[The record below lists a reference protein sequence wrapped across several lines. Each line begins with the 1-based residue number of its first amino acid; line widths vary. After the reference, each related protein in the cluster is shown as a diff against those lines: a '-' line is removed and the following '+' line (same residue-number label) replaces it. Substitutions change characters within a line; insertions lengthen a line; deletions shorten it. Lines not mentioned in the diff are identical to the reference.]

1 MGGWARW
8 VMVMKGTCWDEHWVL
23 HVGDES
29 LGSTPEIIIAL
40 YPNELGC
47 KLKKKKKRNTTNMES
62 RIKKKETTS
71 LFSVSTCLPILDT
84 S

>member
-1 MGGWARW
+1 
-8 VMVMKGTCWDEHWVL
+8 MVMKGTCWDEHWVL

-47 KLKKKKKRNTTNMES
+47 KLKKRKKEIQQIWSQGLKKK
-62 RIKKKETTS
+62 K
-71 LFSVSTCLPILDT
+71 LPIYFLFLRVCLFWT
-84 S
+84 RHKN